1 MYPPTVRAPRMR
13 GRISPTSLALFTIL
27 VFASTLGLTTPVRAE
42 YLSRHEDYL
51 AEELAART
59 KKLREQNVAVREY
72 RHRLEMVDAF
82 YSEFQNSF
90 VALRNLALVLG
101 GDLFPRF
108 ATHQKYVQMVEE
120 AVDAAMAAP
129 VRERERAGVS
139 ETTHLLLTDREIMY
153 QNALR
158 ALRSESFPDFYD
170 FIRFVASRNHVHP
183 PQAYRTWFSYLAD
196 FRKQYYGLLAARAE
210 NRRRIAEIEAQLAI
224 PRCERCPWYPPRR
237 RPPQFEFHFARGP

>member
-1 MYPPTVRAPRMR
+1 MFT
-13 GRISPTSLALFTIL
+13 ISASRWARSLTATLIALAL
-27 VFASTLGLTTPVRAE
+27 LTAHTSDALAHARGE
-42 YLSRHEDYL
+42 YLTSYEEYLGHELL
-51 AEELAART
+51 ARNA
-59 KKLREQNVAVREY
+59 KLRNQNVAAREY
-72 RHRLEMVDAF
+72 RHQFSVVEASDT
-82 YSEFQNSF
+82 EFQTPF

-120 AVDAAMAAP
+120 AIDVAIAAS
-129 VRERERAGVS
+129 VRERERAGVL
-139 ETTHLLLTDREIMY
+139 ETTRLLLTDREIMY

-183 PQAYRTWFSYLAD
+183 PQAYRTWFSYVAD
-196 FRKQYYGLLAARAE
+196 VREQYYGLLVVRAE
-210 NRRRIAEIEAQLAI
+210 NRRRIADIEAQLAI
-224 PRCERCPWYPPRR
+224 QRCERCPWYPPRR